1 MQDLWKQPLESCEG
15 AMITL
20 VILAALLVHMGM
32 ITAIT
37 GSVLA
42 LASIILAPRKG
53 SLPERVTYAELVA
66 MGEKIRRLQ

>member
-1 MQDLWKQPLESCEG
+1 
-15 AMITL
+15 MITL

-37 GSVLA
+37 GSIMA

-53 SLPERVTYAELVA
+53 SLPQRVSRAELAA
-66 MGEKIRRLQ
+66 MSEKIRRLQ